1 MGSFGNI
8 FGTAEFKVGAMVL
21 SIAGLIAFMSMQ
33 VSDDPSYM
41 GRSKKAWFLLPNASG
56 LIKGSAIRSAGIP
69 VGVIKEV
76 KLQDG
81 QARIDVTIKSD
92 INLTRSSSVELRA
105 NGILG
110 DKYIEVYPG
119 SSADAVLEDN
129 GQILNVKKGG
139 SLDDVMAQVSEITGS
154 LKDVAKNLNESV
166 TNNGTNQH
174 ILGRIVLNIEKLTT
188 DISQM
193 TEQNKDKIGE
203 IVDQVHNITG
213 TMDELINDDSETG
226 FKKIWKSAVIN
237 IDKSLKNIQE
247 ITDKVNRG
255 EGTLGKL
262 ISDEK
267 TAEDVS
273 SAIEGISGLVDTA
286 NKVSTGV
293 DFNGYYLNQVEAAQT
308 AIGIQIQPGLDRYYY
323 LGIIT
328 DPAGVVE
335 KTNLKTTT
343 SGTTTEVDET
353 KTFKSKTKFTALYA
367 KNFYDLTL
375 KGGLIE
381 NTGGVGV
388 DYQFIQRRAVASFE
402 AYDFDKLQLRASLN
416 FRLPY
421 GFYVKGG
428 YSDILDKNNAK
439 SVFAGAGIFLTND
452 DFKLL
457 LSKSPF

>member
-1 MGSFGNI
+1 MGFL
-8 FGTAEFKVGAMVL
+8 GTAEFKVGAMVI
-21 SIAGLIAFMSMQ
+21 SMAGLIAFMSMQ

-69 VGVIKEV
+69 VGAIKDV

-92 INLTRSSSVELRA
+92 INLTRSASVELRA

-119 SSADAVLEDN
+119 ASTDSALEDG

-139 SLDDVMAQVSEITGS
+139 SLDDVMSQVSEITGS

-174 ILGRIVLNIEKLTT
+174 ILGRIVQNIEKLTA
-188 DISQM
+188 DISEM
-193 TEQNKDKIGE
+193 TSENKDKIGE

-213 TMDELINDDSETG
+213 TLDELVNDDSDKG
-226 FKKIWKSAVIN
+226 FKKTWKSAMVN

-255 EGTLGKL
+255 EGTIGKL

-293 DFNGYYLNQVEAAQT
+293 DFNGYYLNQVGAAQT
-308 AIGIQIQPGLDRYYY
+308 AIGIQIQPGMDRYYY

-335 KTNLKTTT
+335 KTNVQTTT
-343 SGTTTEVDET
+343 GGSTTTVDEV

-367 KNFYDLTL
+367 KNFYDVTL

-388 DYQFIQRRAVASFE
+388 DYHFIQQRFTASVEAFDFE
-402 AYDFDKLQLRASLN
+402 KLQLRTSLSAK
-416 FRLPY
+416 LPY

-428 YSDILDKNNAK
+428 YSDMLDKNNAR

-452 DFKLL
+452 DLKLL
-457 LSKSPF
+457 LTKSPF